1 MFINMLK
8 GTRLIELLP
17 TSDWFDHLLRW
28 PQQEKGLKN
37 KSLSSFSGT
46 VYPWRKKSTERR

>member
-1 MFINMLK
+1 MFINILK

-17 TSDWFDHLLRW
+17 TSDWFDQLLRW